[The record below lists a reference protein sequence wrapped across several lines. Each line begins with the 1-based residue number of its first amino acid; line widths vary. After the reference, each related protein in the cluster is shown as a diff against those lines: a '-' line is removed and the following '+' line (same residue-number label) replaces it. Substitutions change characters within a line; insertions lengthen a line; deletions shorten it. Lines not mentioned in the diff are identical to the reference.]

1 MVIPTQD
8 NTEQSLQGDLD
19 AIDDSLG
26 SAPYSNEGERK
37 VLIQQYDYAV
47 RTLMDMVVEGDLAL
61 DPDYQRQYRW
71 PDEKAARFIESIV
84 LNIPVPV
91 LYLAEDSDGTFSVID
106 GQQRLTSLLR
116 FIKPHELSSL
126 YPDRQLAP
134 LALNDLRVR
143 PDLNGMSYASLPRL
157 DKSALAKRPIRCIV
171 ILNESDTTLK
181 FEVFERLNTGSV
193 SLTDQEVRNCIYRG
207 SYNKLIKRLAVNEV
221 FHELLNLPESLIK
234 AMKDAELVLRFL
246 AYKELSNVTD
256 YADNFAEYLNRHMED
271 RRVITEDMARRLQD
285 EFDETVQ
292 VVNRVLGPGIAFRK
306 PSNRNDPS
314 SGTFAQN
321 KINGAIYE
329 AQMIS
334 FSRYL
339 ATGTTL
345 SDTELK
351 ERALRAFSDD
361 VFWNALFQG
370 TAQRKKAIDR
380 SRILTDLLVS

>member
-1 MVIPTQD
+1 MIPTQD

-19 AIDDSLG
+19 SIDDYHG

-47 RTLMDMVVEGDLAL
+47 RTLMDMVVEGDLVL

-116 FIKPHELSSL
+116 FIKPHELTSL
-126 YPDRQLAP
+126 YPNRQLVP
-134 LALNDLRVR
+134 LVLSDLRVR
-143 PDLNGMSYASLPRL
+143 PDLNRMSYASLPRL

-207 SYNKLIKRLAVNEV
+207 SYNKLIKQLAANEV
-221 FHELLNLPESLIK
+221 FHNLLNLPESLCK
-234 AMKDAELVLRFL
+234 EMKDAELVLRFL
-246 AYKELSNVTD
+246 AYKELSNETD
-256 YADNFAEYLNRHMED
+256 YSDNFAEYLNRHMED
-271 RRVITEDMARRLQD
+271 RRVITEDMARRLTA

-292 VVNRVLGPGIAFRK
+292 AVNRVLGPGIAFRK
-306 PSNRNDPS
+306 PSNRNDPL

-339 ATGTTL
+339 ATDKTL
-345 SDTELK
+345 PDSELK

-361 VFWNALFQG
+361 VFWNSLFQG
-370 TAQRKKAIDR
+370 TAQRRKAIDR
-380 SRILTDLLVS
+380 SGILTDLLVS